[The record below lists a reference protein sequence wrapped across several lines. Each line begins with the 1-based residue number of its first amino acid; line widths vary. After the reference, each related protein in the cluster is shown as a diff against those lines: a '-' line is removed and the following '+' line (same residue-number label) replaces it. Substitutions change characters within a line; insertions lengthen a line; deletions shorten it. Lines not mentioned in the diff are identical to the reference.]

1 MACYTNNPYAKSC
14 VRTYNNATQAIT
26 AAATTLALGNVVV
39 DSGVSIDIGT
49 NSFTVKGS
57 GLYHL
62 AVDVTYLAPPASS
75 EVTST
80 VEIQLCK
87 DGVVLPCADSK
98 GSVESSGY
106 TTVHVET
113 DLVIPTC
120 RLSQPVISVQTLGAA
135 GTITHVCAGV
145 TKLA

>member
-14 VRTYNNATQAIT
+14 VRTYNNTSQP
-26 AAATTLALGNVVV
+26 TTVTGVILALGNTVV
-39 DSGVSIDIGT
+39 DSGVSIGIGT
-49 NSFTVKGS
+49 SGFTIKGS

-62 AVDVTYLAPPASS
+62 AADVTYLAPAATS
-75 EVTST
+75 EVVST
-80 VEIQLCK
+80 VEVLLTK

-98 GSVESSGY
+98 ASMRSSGY
-106 TTVHVET
+106 TTIHVET

-120 RLSQPVISVQTLGAA
+120 RMSQPVIAVQVLGAV